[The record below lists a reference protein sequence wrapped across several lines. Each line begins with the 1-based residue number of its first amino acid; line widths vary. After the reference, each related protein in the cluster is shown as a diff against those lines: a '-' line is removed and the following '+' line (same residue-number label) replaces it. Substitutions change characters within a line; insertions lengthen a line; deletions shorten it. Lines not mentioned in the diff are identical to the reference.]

1 MDSEGGRA
9 VEDDAGDLSP
19 WYTVYQQS
27 KRLLKAG
34 VFEAT
39 VRDLQMLSR
48 ETEERAS
55 HPRAG

>member
-1 MDSEGGRA
+1 M
-9 VEDDAGDLSP
+9 EDDAGDLSP

-34 VFEAT
+34 VFEAI